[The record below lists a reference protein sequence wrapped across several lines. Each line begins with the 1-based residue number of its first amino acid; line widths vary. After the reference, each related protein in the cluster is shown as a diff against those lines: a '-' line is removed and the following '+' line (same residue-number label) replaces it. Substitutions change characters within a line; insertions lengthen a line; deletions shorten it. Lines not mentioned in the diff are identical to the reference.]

1 MSIINFVYIDF
12 FLKQVYNPQSEYHLK
27 GQLKMELIGIFSN
40 MSGVFANVGTVILG
54 SIIGIL
60 FKKAIPKSLADML
73 MQGLG
78 LCTLFIGVQGAMKG
92 QNTLI
97 MILSVVLG
105 TIIGTLLHLDD
116 GLSNLGSKLEKRF
129 GNSDGGPSLAQG
141 FVTSSLVFC
150 VGAMTIVGSLNAGL
164 YGDNTML
171 YTKALLDLVSSC
183 VFASTLGFGVTL
195 SALFVLVFQ
204 GALVLL
210 AGVAAPLFGGD
221 VLINEMTCAG
231 SVLIMGIGLNLIGV
245 TKIKVMNMLPAMFL
259 PMLLCRFM

>member
-1 MSIINFVYIDF
+1 MNIIEI
-12 FLKQVYNPQSEYHLK
+12 L
-27 GQLKMELIGIFSN
+27 SN
-40 MSGVFANVGTVILG
+40 MSGVFANVGTVVVG
-54 SIIGIL
+54 SIIGII

-78 LCTLFIGVQGAMKG
+78 LCTLFIGIQGAMKG

-116 GLSNLGSKLEKRF
+116 GLSDFGSAIEKKF
-129 GNSDGGPSLAQG
+129 KKDDGGPGIAQG

-195 SALFVLVFQ
+195 SAVFVLVFQ

-210 AGVAAPLFGGD
+210 AGVAAPLFAGE

-245 TKIKVMNMLPAMFL
+245 TKIKVMNMLPAMFV
-259 PMLLCRFM
+259 PMVLCQFM

>member
-1 MSIINFVYIDF
+1 MDIIQT
-12 FLKQVYNPQSEYHLK
+12 L
-27 GQLKMELIGIFSN
+27 SN

-54 SIIGIL
+54 SLVGII
-60 FKKAIPKSLADML
+60 FKKAIPKSLGDML

-78 LCTLFIGVQGAMKG
+78 LCTLFIGVQGALKG
-92 QNTLI
+92 ENTLI
-97 MILSVVLG
+97 LILSVV
-105 TIIGTLLHLDD
+105 IGTLIGTALKLDE
-116 GLSNLGSKLEKRF
+116 GLSKLGSTVENKFSK
-129 GNSDGGPSLAQG
+129 GKDHGPSIAQG

-183 VFASTLGFGVTL
+183 VFASTLGFGVLL
-195 SALFVLVFQ
+195 SAIFVLIFQ

-210 AGVAAPLFGGD
+210 AGVAAPLFNDGS
-221 VLINEMTCAG
+221 LINEMTCAG

-245 TKIKVMNMLPAMFL
+245 TKIKIMNMLPAMFV
-259 PMLLCRFM
+259 PIVLCTFM

>member
-1 MSIINFVYIDF
+1 MDILQI
-12 FLKQVYNPQSEYHLK
+12 L
-27 GQLKMELIGIFSN
+27 SN
-40 MSGVFANVGTVILG
+40 MSGVFANVGTVVLG
-54 SIIGIL
+54 SLIGIL
-60 FKKAIPKSLADML
+60 FKKAIPKSLADIL

-78 LCTLFIGVQGAMKG
+78 LCTLFIGVQGALKG

-105 TIIGTLLHLDD
+105 TVIGTILKLDD
-116 GLSNLGSKLEKRF
+116 RLNNLGNKIESKFKKQ
-129 GNSDGGPSLAQG
+129 DGGNTSLAQG

-171 YTKALLDLVSSC
+171 YTKAMLDLVSSC

-195 SALFVLVFQ
+195 SAIFVFVFQ

-210 AGVAAPLFGGD
+210 AGVAAPIFSD
-221 VLINEMTCAG
+221 VLIAEMTCAG
-231 SVLIMGIGLNLIGV
+231 SILIMGIGLNLIGI
-245 TKIKVMNMLPAMFL
+245 TKIKVMNMLPAMFV
-259 PMLLCRFM
+259 PIVLCLFM

>member
-1 MSIINFVYIDF
+1 MDI
-12 FLKQVYNPQSEYHLK
+12 LQTL
-27 GQLKMELIGIFSN
+27 SN
-40 MSGVFANVGTVILG
+40 MSGVFANVGTVVVG
-54 SIIGIL
+54 SLAGIL
-60 FKKAIPKSLADML
+60 FKKAIPKSLADKL

-78 LCTLFIGVQGAMKG
+78 LCTLFIGVQGALKG

-97 MILSVVLG
+97 LILSVVIG
-105 TIIGTLLHLDD
+105 TIIGSVLRLDD
-116 GLSNLGSKLEKRF
+116 GLSSLGTKIENKLSKGKE
-129 GNSDGGPSLAQG
+129 GTSSIAQG

-210 AGVAAPLFGGD
+210 AGVAAPLFAGD
-221 VLINEMTCAG
+221 VLINEMTSAG
-231 SVLIMGIGLNLIGV
+231 SILIIGIGLNLIGV
-245 TKIKVMNMLPAMFL
+245 TKIKVMDMLPAMFI
-259 PMLLCRFM
+259 PIILCQFM

>member
-1 MSIINFVYIDF
+1 MLQI
-12 FLKQVYNPQSEYHLK
+12 L
-27 GQLKMELIGIFSN
+27 SN
-40 MSGVFANVGTVILG
+40 MSGVFANVGTVLLG
-54 SIIGIL
+54 SLIGIL
-60 FKKAIPKSLADML
+60 FKKAIPKSLSDLL

-97 MILSVVLG
+97 MILSVVIG
-105 TIIGTLLHLDD
+105 TVIGTLLRLDERLNLLGAKIENKFKKDD
-116 GLSNLGSKLEKRF
+116 G
-129 GNSDGGPSLAQG
+129 NSPSLAQG

-171 YTKALLDLVSSC
+171 YTKAMLDLVSSC
-183 VFASTLGFGVTL
+183 VFASTLGFGVML
-195 SALFVLVFQ
+195 SAIFVLVFQ

-210 AGVAAPLFGGD
+210 AGVLAPLFAGD
-221 VLINEMTCAG
+221 VLIAEMTCAG
-231 SVLIMGIGLNLIGV
+231 SILIIGIGLNLIGV

-259 PMLLCRFM
+259 PMLLCLFM

>member
-1 MSIINFVYIDF
+1 MDLVQT
-12 FLKQVYNPQSEYHLK
+12 L
-27 GQLKMELIGIFSN
+27 SN
-40 MSGVFANVGTVILG
+40 LSGVFANVGTVVAG
-54 SIIGIL
+54 SLIGII
-60 FKKAIPKSLADML
+60 FKKAIPKSLADIL

-105 TIIGTLLHLDD
+105 TVIGTLLHLDD
-116 GLSNLGSKLEKRF
+116 GITKLGDTIEKRF
-129 GNSDGGPSLAQG
+129 SRNDGKGPGLAQG

-164 YGDNTML
+164 HGDNTML
-171 YTKALLDLVSSC
+171 YTKAMLDLVSSC

-195 SALFVLVFQ
+195 SAVFVLVFQ

-210 AGVAAPLFGGD
+210 AGVVSPLFSGD

-231 SVLIMGIGLNLIGV
+231 SILIMGIGLNLLGI
-245 TKIKVMNMLPAMFL
+245 TKIKIMNMLPAMFV
-259 PMLLCRFM
+259 PIILCQIM

>member
-1 MSIINFVYIDF
+1 MDLVQT
-12 FLKQVYNPQSEYHLK
+12 L
-27 GQLKMELIGIFSN
+27 SN
-40 MSGVFANVGTVILG
+40 LSGVFANVGTVVAG
-54 SIIGIL
+54 SLIGII
-60 FKKAIPKSLADML
+60 FKKAIPKSLADIL

-105 TIIGTLLHLDD
+105 TVIGTLLHLDD
-116 GLSNLGSKLEKRF
+116 GITKLGDTIEKRF
-129 GNSDGGPSLAQG
+129 SKNDGKGPGLAQG

-164 YGDNTML
+164 HGDNTML
-171 YTKALLDLVSSC
+171 YTKAMLDLVSSC

-195 SALFVLVFQ
+195 SAVFVLVFQ

-210 AGVAAPLFGGD
+210 AGVAAPLFSGD

-231 SVLIMGIGLNLIGV
+231 SILIMGIGLNLLGI
-245 TKIKVMNMLPAMFL
+245 TKIKIMNMLPAMFV
-259 PMLLCRFM
+259 PIILCQIM

>member
-1 MSIINFVYIDF
+1 MDLVQT
-12 FLKQVYNPQSEYHLK
+12 L
-27 GQLKMELIGIFSN
+27 SN
-40 MSGVFANVGTVILG
+40 LSGVFANVGTVVAG
-54 SIIGIL
+54 SLIGII
-60 FKKAIPKSLADML
+60 FKKAIPKSLADIL

-105 TIIGTLLHLDD
+105 TVIGTLLHLDD
-116 GLSNLGSKLEKRF
+116 GITKLGDTIEKRF
-129 GNSDGGPSLAQG
+129 SRNDGKGPGLAQG

-164 YGDNTML
+164 HGDNTML
-171 YTKALLDLVSSC
+171 YTKAMLDLVSSC

-195 SALFVLVFQ
+195 SAVFVLVFQ

-210 AGVAAPLFGGD
+210 AGVAAPLFSGD

-231 SVLIMGIGLNLIGV
+231 SILIMGIGLNLLGI
-245 TKIKVMNMLPAMFL
+245 TKIKIMNMLPAMFV
-259 PMLLCRFM
+259 PIILCQIM

>member
-1 MSIINFVYIDF
+1 MN
-12 FLKQVYNPQSEYHLK
+12 LL
-27 GQLKMELIGIFSN
+27 ELLSN
-40 MSGVFANVGTVILG
+40 MSGVFANVGTVVAG
-54 SIIGIL
+54 SLIGMI
-60 FKKAIPKSLADML
+60 FKKAIPESLGNAL

-78 LCTLFIGVQGAMKG
+78 LCTLFIGVQGAFKG

-97 MILSVVLG
+97 LILSIVIG
-105 TIIGTLLHLDD
+105 TIIGTLLHLDE
-116 GLSNLGSKLEKRF
+116 GLSALGRKLEKKF
-129 GNSDGGPSLAQG
+129 SKNNGGNMNIARG

-171 YTKALLDLVSSC
+171 YTKSLLDLVSSC

-204 GALVLL
+204 GSLVLL
-210 AGVAAPLFGGD
+210 AGILAPFFSDG

-231 SVLIMGIGLNLIGV
+231 SILIMGIGLNLLGV
-245 TKIKVMNMLPAMFL
+245 TKIKIMNMLPAMFV
-259 PMLLCRFM
+259 PIILCQFM